1 MNRRNLKLRQV
12 RFVLFAALSVIVLLI
27 PVYIGQGLPWQHAIA
42 AAVIVVVPGAAL
54 VTLVW
59 RIESRQRSGS
69 SLLRILRAAFF
80 SGAWTAAIVAISYLV
95 HPDAALAFL
104 KKGAIW
110 QLIGGL
116 VLYMAISA
124 RAQMQNVKAALKEQE
139 LAATRLEL
147 NALQAQ
153 LNPHFLFNTLHALT
167 QLAKEDMAA
176 TEQALQ
182 QFGDLMRYVLQ
193 AGRNGYEDVS
203 LEDEL
208 TFVRNY
214 LKLEQLRFN
223 SRLRVEEQI
232 EPDCLEMGVPP
243 LLLQPLVENAVCH
256 GIAPIPEG
264 GVITIAAR
272 LQVESM
278 IVEVRDT
285 GRGADAKEWL
295 TTSGV
300 GLGVVRRQI
309 ETRFPGVGRFEVLTS
324 PGNGFIARI
333 QLPLFLPKRAG
344 R

>member
-1 MNRRNLKLRQV
+1 MRVL
-12 RFVLFAALSVIVLLI
+12 LFAALSVIVLLI

-54 VTLVW
+54 VTFVW
-59 RIESRQRSGS
+59 RIELQHKARS
-69 SLLRILRAAFF
+69 SLPSRVLRAVLF
-80 SGAWTAAIVAISYLV
+80 SGAWITAIIAMSYLV
-95 HPDAALAFL
+95 HPAAATAFL
-104 KKGAIW
+104 QKGAVW

-116 VLYMAISA
+116 VLYMAVAA
-124 RAQMQNVKAALKEQE
+124 RAQTQIVKSALKEQE

-167 QLAKEDMAA
+167 QLAKEDMNA

-214 LKLEQLRFN
+214 LKLEQIRFN
-223 SRLRVEEQI
+223 SRLLVEEQV

-256 GIAPIPEG
+256 GIAPMPEG
-264 GVITIAAR
+264 GTITILAR
-272 LQVESM
+272 LHAENM
-278 IVEVRDT
+278 ILEVRDT
-285 GRGADAKEWL
+285 GHGAYEKEWQA
-295 TTSGV
+295 TEGV

-309 ETRFPGVGRFEVLTS
+309 ETRFPATGRFEVLAS
-324 PGNGFIARI
+324 PGSGFIARV
-333 QLPLFLPKRAG
+333 QLPLFLPERAG